1 MKLSDKIK
9 KKVVYT
15 SLITV
20 LILIVSYQFSF
31 KKTILLFNEY
41 KLMLDERSN
50 AHNLPDKLL
59 KLQNELD
66 NIAGTIESS
75 NGEVSNKRNL
85 IINMVSNF
93 CDSNSLIVSELTP
106 SLIKVENTFT
116 IETNTIVTEGS
127 FTNLV
132 KLLNNLEQ
140 EKSFGK
146 VISVRFATYLNRK
159 TKKKNLFSE
168 IYIQNI
174 TKQSK

>member
-15 SLITV
+15 SMITV

-85 IINMVSNF
+85 IINRVSNF

>member
-41 KLMLDERSN
+41 MLMLDERSN

-85 IINMVSNF
+85 IINRVSNF

>member
-85 IINMVSNF
+85 IINRVSNF

-106 SLIKVENTFT
+106 SLVKEENTFT

>member
-85 IINMVSNF
+85 IINRVSNF